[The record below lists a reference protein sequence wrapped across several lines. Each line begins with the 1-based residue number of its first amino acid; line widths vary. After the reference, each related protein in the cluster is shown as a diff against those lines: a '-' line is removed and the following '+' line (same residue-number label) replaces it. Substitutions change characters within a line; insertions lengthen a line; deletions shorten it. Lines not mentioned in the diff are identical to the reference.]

1 MDAIF
6 QQFLNPEIAVKVFP
20 YLMKG
25 FGTTLLLSL
34 LVIPLGLAGGLLVA
48 VLPTLRRRWLG
59 SRASGWPWPTAMFRR
74 AATRRSTPS

>member
-1 MDAIF
+1 VDAIL

-34 LVIPLGLAGGLLVA
+34 LVLGELAAIATLVVIA
-48 VLPTLRRRWLG
+48 RRKRRG
-59 SRASGWPWPTAMFRR
+59 SRNV
-74 AATRRSTPS
+74 PS

>member
-34 LVIPLGLAGGLLVA
+34 LVIPLGLGGRPASWPCCRRCGGAG
-48 VLPTLRRRWLG
+48 
-59 SRASGWPWPTAMFRR
+59 
-74 AATRRSTPS
+74 